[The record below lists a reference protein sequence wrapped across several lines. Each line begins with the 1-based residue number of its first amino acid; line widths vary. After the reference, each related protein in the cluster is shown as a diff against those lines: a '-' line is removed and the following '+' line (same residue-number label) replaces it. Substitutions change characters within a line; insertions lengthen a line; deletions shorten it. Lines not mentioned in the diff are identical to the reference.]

1 MQKFDFSEIE
11 ITGSTGEPLIIDGLH
26 KQLGDT
32 LFFDNKHNLA
42 IYELGKKIAANQPF
56 DISENEL
63 NELLKYVEEW
73 QLALHVKI
81 PFLTYL
87 KHLQNGNT
95 TIEPV
100 TEPEIT
106 DLNTETNV

>member
-1 MQKFDFSEIE
+1 MQTFDFSKIE

-42 IYELGKKIAANQPF
+42 IYELGKKIAVNKPF
-56 DISENEL
+56 EISENEL

-81 PFLTYL
+81 PFITYL
-87 KHLQNGNT
+87 KTLQHGNT
-95 TIEPV
+95 TSEPV
-100 TEPEIT
+100 TEPEST
-106 DLNTETNV
+106 DINTEADV